1 MAKAVRG
8 SDGLTERDRFWLR
21 HLERQRSGSA
31 DSKTY
36 AAREGLSVH
45 ALYQARKHLVA
56 CGAWPALSRR
66 RRGEH
71 RRATRTTVPAFTR
84 VALGAAPLRTE
95 ALPACRPRLASGA
108 VIEWRETP
116 AAAQL
121 AALLGA
127 AAPAR

>member
-36 AAREGLSVH
+36 AARERLSVQ

-56 CGAWPALSRR
+56 RGAWPGSGKR
-66 RRGEH
+66 RRGP
-71 RRATRTTVPAFTR
+71 RPQAPQPPAFTR
-84 VALGAAPLRTE
+84 VTLGAAPLRTE
-95 ALPACRPRLASGA
+95 ALPACRLRLASGA